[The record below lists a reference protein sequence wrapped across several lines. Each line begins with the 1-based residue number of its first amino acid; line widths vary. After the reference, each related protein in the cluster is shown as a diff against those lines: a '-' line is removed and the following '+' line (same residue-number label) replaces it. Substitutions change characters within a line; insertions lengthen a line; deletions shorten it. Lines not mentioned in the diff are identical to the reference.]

1 MNSTRAFT
9 ARRGLER
16 GFTLIEVMI
25 VVAIIGILAAIG
37 YPSYQ
42 EQVAKSRRADAQRA
56 LMEAEQ
62 YMRRFFSAQDTF
74 EGASLPA
81 GLATSPRAG
90 SGPAAYN
97 IQLIEA
103 GNAVDTTTDESAS
116 SFTLQAT
123 RTGSMANDRC
133 GNLRVSNTGVKMLTG
148 LTGLS
153 TAELEARR
161 AECFKGS

>member
-1 MNSTRAFT
+1 MNNRSTHEAC
-9 ARRGLER
+9 RRPQS

-42 EQVAKSRRADAQRA
+42 EQIAKSRRADAQRA

-62 YMRRFFSAQDTF
+62 FMRRYFSARDSF
-74 EGASLPA
+74 LDPDGDAVELPGALQR
-81 GLATSPRAG
+81 SPRLDSA
-90 SGPAAYN
+90 PTAYD
-97 IQLIEA
+97 IQLS
-103 GNAVDTTTDESAS
+103 NVTAS
-116 SFTLQAT
+116 TFTLTAV

-133 GNLRVSNTGVKMLTG
+133 GNLQVTNTGVKTLTG

-153 TAELEARR
+153 ASELEDRR
-161 AECFKGS
+161 AECFKAS